1 MGCGHVWR
9 KSTSKNSLLCK
20 NRISLK
26 VIEGD
31 SIKTARNSDQIT
43 ENQKQ
48 LPDPHKKICLKLQI
62 FEDFQDVF
70 PVSISGNSNPILTK
84 YQSSLNYI
92 KKAWVNFKSAFS
104 YFDQVTH
111 GCCISNFS
119 LKDGLII
126 LLISSLASG
135 KKLFKDLKIQFDP
148 PFIIFQD
155 NSFSNP
161 DTEKIA
167 GAWSILAK
175 LIEKFNNKK
184 IEKIE
189 NMKEK
194 FVLLIESYQNCQPLP
209 GEEKGIRKSEK
220 NIRKLIGCCE
230 ELNSDLMIANRC
242 VQEFFLNFD
251 KGKEE
256 LVRLAGVAMDMKVY
270 CGEGIVHYV
279 LMA

>member
-1 MGCGHVWR
+1 MGCGHVW
-9 KSTSKNSLLCK
+9 KKTASKNQLLAK
-20 NRISLK
+20 HRISIK

-31 SIKTARNSDQIT
+31 SIKTARNSDQII
-43 ENQKQ
+43 EFKKKVS
-48 LPDPHKKICLKLQI
+48 DPHKKICLKLQI

-70 PVSISGNSNPILTK
+70 PVSISGNSNPTLTK
-84 YQSSLNYI
+84 YQSNLNYI
-92 KKAWVNFKSAFS
+92 KSAWVNLKSAFS
-104 YFDQVTH
+104 YFDQVAH

-135 KKLFKDLKIQFDP
+135 KKLFKDIKIQFDP
-148 PFIIFQD
+148 PYIIFED
-155 NSFSNP
+155 CNFTNP
-161 DTEKIA
+161 DTDKIV
-167 GAWSILAK
+167 GAWNSLAR
-175 LIEKFNNKK
+175 LLEKFNNKK
-184 IEKIE
+184 IEKIMK
-189 NMKEK
+189 MKEK
-194 FVLLIESYQNCQPLP
+194 FVLLIESYQICQPLP
-209 GEEKGIRKSEK
+209 GEERGIKKSEK
-220 NIRKLIGCCE
+220 NIRKLIGCCD

-256 LVRLAGVAMDMKVY
+256 LVRLGNMATDMKVY